1 MKKIKH
7 TLILIG
13 FLLSLSTTLFAGTD
27 RRKSVQAYSPDG
39 ELVTITQTVV
49 DNKVTTI
56 ALSSKGEVLY
66 KENNLYSLS
75 KVINMVLSRGLIQ
88 VFCPS
93 ECDLQL
99 NIDLT
104 RKDGTT
110 KTVIGQIYDVLKK
123 YPDYDTYTIKAFC
136 PDRCE

>member
-1 MKKIKH
+1 
-7 TLILIG
+7 
-13 FLLSLSTTLFAGTD
+13 LFAGTD
-27 RRKSVQAYSPDG
+27 GRKSVQAYSPDG